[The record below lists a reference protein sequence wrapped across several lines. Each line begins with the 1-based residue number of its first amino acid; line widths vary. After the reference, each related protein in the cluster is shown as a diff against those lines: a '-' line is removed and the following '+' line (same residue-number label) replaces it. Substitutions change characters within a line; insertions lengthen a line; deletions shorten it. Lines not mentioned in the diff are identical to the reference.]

1 MTIYEQDGA
10 PRTELG
16 AGSPSEARGVP
27 AERAGSARV
36 QSAPALVDRLTAGES
51 YAVAFGGQG
60 SAWLETLEELV
71 SSAGVESELATLVGE
86 VDVLLEPVAEELVVV
101 RPIGFHPLRWVRALA
116 AEDPV
121 PSAKQL
127 TSAAV
132 SVPGVLLTQIAAVR
146 ALTRQGLDL
155 AGTPPVAVVGHSQG
169 MLGVESVKAGGA
181 RDIELLALAQ
191 LIGAA
196 GTLVAR
202 RRGISILGDRP
213 PMVSVTNADPEQIYR
228 LLEDFSQ
235 DVRTVLPPVLS
246 IRNGRRAVVIT
257 GTPEQLSRFELYC
270 KQISEKQEADRKN
283 KVRGGAVFAPVF
295 EPVQVEVGFHSP
307 RLADGID
314 IVAGWAEKTG
324 LDVDLARELT
334 EAILV
339 RQVDWVDEIIGVHE
353 AGARWILDLGPGD
366 ILTRLTAPVIRGLG
380 VGIVP
385 AATRGGQRNLFT
397 VGAVPEVSRAWSTYA
412 PSVVQLP
419 DGRVKLSTKF
429 TRLTGR
435 SPILLAGMTPTTV
448 DAKIVAAAA
457 NAGHWAELAGGGQV
471 TEEIFEARID
481 ELTGLLEPGRGIQF
495 NALFLDPYL
504 WKLQVGG
511 KRLVQKAR
519 QSGAPIDG
527 LVISAGIPE
536 LEDAVELI
544 GELNDIGIS
553 HVVFKPGTV
562 EQIRSVI
569 RIATEVPTRPVIV
582 HIEGGRAGGH
592 HSWEDLDDLLLATYS
607 ELRSRANITVCVGG
621 GIGTPKRAVDY
632 LSGRWSE
639 TYGFPSMPVDGIL
652 VGTAA
657 MATLEATTSPSV
669 KQMLVDTQGTDQWIS
684 AGKAQGGMA
693 SSRSQ
698 LGADIHEIDNAASRC
713 GRLLDEVAGDAEAV
727 AKRRDELIA
736 AMARTAKPYF
746 GDVSEMTY
754 LQWLDR
760 YVALAIGDG
769 DSTADTAGPGS
780 PWLADTWRDRFARM
794 LQRAEARLH
803 PQDRGPIET
812 LFADTDE
819 HGARLLEKP
828 QEAIAVLVE
837 RYPDAATVALH
848 PADVSFFNQL
858 CKLVGKPV
866 NFVPVIDKDVRRW
879 WRSDSL
885 WQAHDARYDADQVCI
900 IPGTAA
906 VAGITRIDEPVGEL
920 LNRFEQAAVEDT
932 LRGGAQPEAVTSRRR
947 GRGDLT
953 GPLATVLD
961 APDVVWAGRMA
972 TNPVHR
978 IAGPREWQVHGDISG
993 PEMPRATHSSTGAR
1007 LQVSAD
1013 DQVVL
1018 SVPISGTWIEIRF
1031 TLPANTVDGGAP
1043 VVRTKDATAAMRAVL
1058 AIAAGVD
1065 GPDALPRVHAGTATV
1080 TAKWNPERVADHT
1093 GVTATFGESLA
1104 PGLTTV
1110 PDALVGRC
1118 WPAVFAAIGSAV
1130 THTGVPVIEGLLS
1143 LVHLDHA
1150 AHLVAP
1156 LPSVPAELTVTATAS
1171 MAFDTEIGRVVPIS
1185 VTVALKDGQ
1194 VLARLAERFAIRGRT
1209 GALELADPVRAGG
1222 AVSDNATDT
1231 PRRRR
1236 RDVSVVAPVDMRPFA
1251 VVSGDHNPIHT
1262 DRSAALLA
1270 GLESPI
1276 VHGMWLSAA
1285 AQHAVTATDGQARP
1299 PARLIGW
1306 TARFLGMVRPGD
1318 DVDFR
1323 VDRVGID
1330 QGAEV
1335 VEVSARVRRG
1345 RSEATQG
1352 AGSASD
1358 LVMSATA
1365 RLAAPKTVY
1374 AFPGQGIQYKG
1385 MGMEVRARSKAA
1397 RKVWDTADKFTRD
1410 TLGFSVLSVVRDN
1423 PTSIIA
1429 SGVHYH
1435 HPDGVLYLTQF
1446 TQVAMAT
1453 VAAAQVA
1460 EMREQ
1465 GAFVEDAI
1473 ACGHSVGEYTALAC
1487 VTGVY
1492 ELEALLEM
1500 VFQRGSKMHDI
1511 VPRDELGRS
1520 NYRLAAIRPSQI
1532 DLPDAD
1538 VPAFVADIAERTG
1551 EFLEI
1556 VNFNLRGAQYAI
1568 AGTVR
1573 GLEALEAEVERRRE
1587 LAGGRRSF
1595 ILVPG
1600 IDVPFHSK
1608 VLRVGVA
1615 EFRRSLDRVLPH
1627 DADPDLIVGRYIPN
1641 LVPRP
1646 FSLDRDFIQQIRDLV
1661 PAEPLDEILADY
1673 DTWRREQPREM
1684 TRTVFI
1690 ELLAWQFASP
1700 VRWIETQ
1707 DLLFT
1712 EPAAGGL
1719 GVERFVEIGVKSSPT
1734 VAGLAANTL
1743 KLPEYAHST
1752 IEVLNAERDAAVLF
1766 ATDTDPEPDLDGSDD
1781 SDAPASDGA
1790 LKPDVAPAVAPT
1802 GAGAPSGALK
1812 SDVAPAVAPTGAG
1825 APSGAL
1831 RPDDIAF
1838 DAADATLALI
1848 ALSAKMRV
1856 DQIEEL
1862 DSIESITDGASSRRN
1877 QLLVDLGSELNLGAI
1892 DGAAEADLAG
1902 LRAQV
1907 TKLARTYKPYGPVLS
1922 DAINDHLRSA
1932 LGPSGKRP
1940 GAIAERVKKF
1950 WELGDGWAKHVTI
1963 EVALGTR
1970 EGSSV
1975 RGGPLGGLHDG
1986 ALTDGAAVEK
1996 VIDAAVA
2003 AVAARRGTAM
2013 ALPSSGAGGATVDAA
2028 ALSEFTEQITGRDGV
2043 LASAARLVL
2052 NQLGLDDPVSAP
2064 AGSIAATEADLVDL
2078 VSAEL
2083 GSDWP
2088 RLVAPV
2094 FDGKKAVVFDDR
2106 WASAREELVKLW
2118 LLDDGEIDADWAR
2131 LSERFEGAGHV
2142 VAMQATWWQGKSL
2155 AAGRQI
2161 HASLYGRIA
2170 GGAENPDKGPHSDEV
2185 AVVTGAS
2192 KGSIA
2197 TSVVGRLLA
2206 GGATVVATTSRL
2218 DDERLAF
2225 YRNLYRDHARYGAA
2239 LWVVAANMA
2248 SYTDIDALVEWI
2260 GHEQTESLGPQSI
2273 HIKDALTPTLL
2284 FPFAAPRVTGD
2295 LSEAGSRAEME
2306 MKVLLWAVQRLIGG
2320 LSRIGAERDIA
2331 SRLHVVL
2338 PGSPNRG
2345 MFGGDGAYGEAKS
2358 ALDAVVTRW
2367 NAESS
2372 WAQRVSL
2379 AHALIGWT
2387 RGTGLMGRNDAIVD
2401 AVEEAG
2407 VTTYSTDEMAAML
2420 LQLCTVEARAAAAHT
2435 PVKADLTGG
2444 LGEAKLDMAALA
2456 AKAREQAASESDTEA
2471 PEVGIGKAISALPS
2485 PPRGYLPAPPPP
2497 WADLDLD
2504 PADLVVIVGGAEL
2517 GPYGSSR
2524 TRFEM
2529 EVDNELSAAG
2539 VLELA
2544 WTTGLIRWEDDP
2556 QPGWYDSE
2564 SGDLVDESE
2573 LVERYHDTV
2582 VRRCGI
2588 REFVDDGAID
2598 PDHASPLLVSVFLD
2612 KDFTFVVSSEADARA
2627 FVQFD
2632 PEHTVVR
2639 PVSESGDWQVT
2650 RKAGTEIRV
2659 PRKTKL
2665 SRTVGAQIPT
2675 GFNPTVYGLSQDMA
2689 NSTDRVALW
2698 NIVATVDA
2706 FLSSGFTPT
2715 ELMRWV
2721 HPGLVASTQGTGMGG
2736 MTSMQTMYHG
2746 NLLGRNKPND
2756 ILQEVLP
2763 NVVAAHVI
2771 QSYVGSYGAMVHPV
2785 GACAT
2790 AAVSVEEGVD
2800 KIRVGK
2806 AELVVAGG
2814 FDDLTLEAVIGF
2826 GDMAATADTA
2836 MMRGRGIH
2844 DSKFSRPNDRRRLG
2858 FLEAQG
2864 GGTILLAR
2872 GDLALKMGLP
2882 VLAVVAYAQSFAD
2895 GVHTSIPA
2903 PGLGALGAGR
2913 GGKDSVLAR
2922 SLAKLGVG
2930 ADDIAVISKH
2940 DTSTLANDPNETELH
2955 ERLADSLG
2963 RSAGAPLLIVS
2974 QKSLT
2979 GHAKGGAAVFQMMG
2993 MCQML
2998 RDGVIPPNRSLD
3010 CVDDELTSSAHFVWV
3025 RDTLRLGGKFPLKA
3039 GLITS
3044 LGFGHVSGLVALV
3057 HPQAFVASLK
3067 PEQRADYQQRAEA
3080 RLVAGQ
3086 RRLMSAIAGGA
3097 PMYERPADRRF
3108 GQEVSEKRQE
3118 AAMLLN
3124 AASRLGDGD
3133 VFAIG

>member
-1 MTIYEQDGA
+1 MTIHEHD
-10 PRTELG
+10 RV
-16 AGSPSEARGVP
+16 S
-27 AERAGSARV
+27 AERDGQGPQGGKHQADTH
-36 QSAPALVDRLTAGES
+36 ALVDRLTAGEP

-71 SSAGVESELATLVGE
+71 SSAGIESDLSALVGE
-86 VDVLLEPVAEELVVV
+86 VELLLEPVAKELVVV
-101 RPIGFHPLRWVRALA
+101 RPIGFEPLTWVRALA
-116 AEDPV
+116 AEDPI
-121 PSAKQL
+121 PSNKHL

-132 SVPGVLLTQIAAVR
+132 SIPGVLLTQIAAVR
-146 ALTRQGLDL
+146 ALARQGMDL
-155 AGTPPVAVVGHSQG
+155 SATPPVAVAGHSQG
-169 MLGVESVKAGGA
+169 VLAVEALKGGSA
-181 RDIELLALAQ
+181 RDVELLALAQ

-202 RRGISILGDRP
+202 RRGISVLGDRP
-213 PMVSVTNADPEQIYR
+213 PMVSVTNADPERISQ
-228 LLEDFSQ
+228 LLDEFAQ

-246 IRNGRRAVVIT
+246 IRNGRRSVVIT

-270 KQISEKQEADRKN
+270 QQISEKEEADRKN
-283 KVRGGAVFAPVF
+283 KLRGGDVFSPVF
-295 EPVQVEVGFHSP
+295 DPVQVEVGFHTP

-314 IVAGWAEKTG
+314 IVGNWAEKVG
-324 LDVDLARELT
+324 LDVALARELT
-334 EAILV
+334 ESILV
-339 RQVDWVDEIIGVHE
+339 RPVDWVQEITRVND

-397 VGAVPEVSRAWSTYA
+397 VGAVPEVARAWSSYA
-412 PSVVQLP
+412 PTLVRLP

-471 TEEIFEARID
+471 TEEIFADRIE
-481 ELTGLLEPGRGIQF
+481 ELSGLLEDGRTYQF

-519 QSGAPIDG
+519 QSGAAIDG

-536 LEDAVELI
+536 LEEAVELI
-544 GELNDIGIS
+544 EELGDVGIS

-569 RIATEVPTRPVIV
+569 RIATEVSTKPVIA

-607 ELRSRANITVCVGG
+607 ELRSRSNITVCVGG
-621 GIGTPKRAVDY
+621 GIGTPERAVDY
-632 LSGRWSE
+632 LSGRWAQA
-639 TYGFPSMPVDGIL
+639 YGFPLMPIDGIL

-657 MATLEATTSPSV
+657 MAAKEATTSPSV
-669 KQMLVDTQGTDQWIS
+669 KRMLVETQGTDQWIG
-684 AGKAQGGMA
+684 AGKASGGMA

-698 LGADIHEIDNAASRC
+698 LGADIHEIDNSASRC
-713 GRLLDEVAGDAEAV
+713 GRLLDEVAGDADAV
-727 AKRRDELIA
+727 AERRDEIIA
-736 AMARTAKPYF
+736 AMATTAKPYF
-746 GDVSEMTY
+746 GDASEMTY
-754 LQWLDR
+754 LQWLRR
-760 YVALAIGDG
+760 YVELAIGDG
-769 DSTADTAGPGS
+769 NSTADTAAPGS
-780 PWLADTWRDRFARM
+780 PWLADTWRDRFQQM

-803 PQDRGPIET
+803 PQDFGPIET
-812 LFADTDE
+812 LYNDQ
-819 HGARLLEKP
+819 GLLENP
-828 QEAIAVLVE
+828 EAAIDLLLD
-837 RYPDAATVALH
+837 RYPDAETVQLH
-848 PADVSFFNQL
+848 PADVPFFVTL
-858 CKLVGKPV
+858 CKMVGKPV

-906 VAGITRIDEPVGEL
+906 VAGITRMDEPVGEL
-920 LNRFEQAAVEDT
+920 LDRFEQAAVDEALAAGIEPT
-932 LRGGAQPEAVTSRRR
+932 AVTSRRT
-947 GRGDLT
+947 GRADVS
-953 GPLATVLD
+953 GPLAVVLD
-961 APDVVWAGRMA
+961 APDVQWAGRTA
-972 TNPVHR
+972 INPVHR
-978 IAGPREWQVHGDISG
+978 IADPSEWLVHGDSDG
-993 PEMPRATHSSTGAR
+993 PESRRATHSSTGAR
-1007 LQVSAD
+1007 LQVED
-1013 DQVVL
+1013 DRVVL
-1018 SVPISGTWIEIRF
+1018 SVPVSGVWVEIPF
-1031 TLPANTVDGGAP
+1031 TLPPNTVDGATP
-1043 VVRTKDATAAMRAVL
+1043 VVSTDDAATAMRAVL

-1065 GPDALPRVHAGTATV
+1065 GPEFMPPVTDGTATV
-1080 TAKWNPERVADHT
+1080 TVDWDPERVADHT
-1093 GVTATFGESLA
+1093 GVTATFGEPLA
-1104 PGLTTV
+1104 PSLTTV
-1110 PDALVGRC
+1110 PDALVGPC
-1118 WPAVFAAIGSAV
+1118 WPAVFSAIGSAV
-1130 THTGVPVIEGLLS
+1130 TDAGVPVVEGLLS

-1150 AHLVAP
+1150 AHMVGA
-1156 LPSVPAELTVTATAS
+1156 LPKDPAQLTITATAL
-1171 MAFDTEIGRVVPIS
+1171 AADDTDMGRVVP
-1185 VTVALKDGQ
+1185 VTVTIAGADGEAIAT
-1194 VLARLAERFAIRGRT
+1194 LDERFAILGRT
-1209 GALELADPVRAGG
+1209 GAAELTDPVRAGG
-1222 AVSDNATDT
+1222 AVSENATDT

-1236 RDVSVVAPVDMRPFA
+1236 RDVTITAPVDMRPFA

-1262 DRSAALLA
+1262 DRAAALLA

-1318 DVDFR
+1318 EVSFR

-1335 VEVSARVRRG
+1335 LEVAARIG
-1345 RSEATQG
+1345 
-1352 AGSASD
+1352 SD

-1365 RLAAPKTVY
+1365 RLASPHTVY
-1374 AFPGQGIQYKG
+1374 AFPGQGIQHKG
-1385 MGMEVRARSKAA
+1385 MGMDVRARSKAA
-1397 RKVWDTADKFTRD
+1397 RKVWDKADKFTRD
-1410 TLGFSVLSVVRDN
+1410 TLGFSVLHVVRDN

-1429 SGVHYH
+1429 SGVPYN
-1435 HPDGVLYLTQF
+1435 HPEGVLYLTQF

-1487 VTGVY
+1487 VTGIY
-1492 ELEALLEM
+1492 ELEALLET
-1500 VFQRGSKMHDI
+1500 VFHRGSKMHDI

-1532 DLPDAD
+1532 DLPDD
-1538 VPAFVADIAERTG
+1538 EVPGFVADIAANTG

-1556 VNFNLRGAQYAI
+1556 VNFNLRGSQYAI

-1587 LAGGRRSF
+1587 ITGGKRSF

-1600 IDVPFHSK
+1600 IDVPFHSR

-1615 EFRRSLDRVLPH
+1615 EFRRSLDRVMPR
-1627 DADPDLIVGRYIPN
+1627 DKDPDVIIGRYIPN

-1646 FSLDRDFIQQIRDLV
+1646 FTLDRDFIQEIRDLV
-1661 PAEPLDEILADY
+1661 PAEPLDPILADY
-1673 DTWRREQPREM
+1673 DTWLAERRIEM
-1684 TRTVFI
+1684 ARTVLI

-1712 EPAAGGL
+1712 EEAAGGL
-1719 GVERFVEIGVKSSPT
+1719 GVERFVEIGVKSAPT
-1734 VAGLAANTL
+1734 VAGLATNTL

-1752 IEVLNAERDAAVLF
+1752 VEVLNAERDAAVLF
-1766 ATDTDPEPDLDGSDD
+1766 ATDTDPEPEPEVEEPVEAPEASGAPVEA
-1781 SDAPASDGA
+1781 APA
-1790 LKPDVAPAVAPT
+1790 APAPA
-1802 GAGAPSGALK
+1802 AAPSG
-1812 SDVAPAVAPTGAG
+1812 P
-1825 APSGAL
+1825 
-1831 RPDDIAF
+1831 RPDDIGF

-1848 ALSAKMRV
+1848 ALSAKMRI

-1922 DAINDHLRSA
+1922 DAINDQLRTV

-1940 GAIAERVKKF
+1940 AAIADRVKKT
-1950 WELGDGWAKHVTI
+1950 WELGEGWAKHVTV

-1970 EGSSV
+1970 EGTSV
-1975 RGGPLGGLHDG
+1975 RGGAMGHLHEG
-1986 ALTDGAAVEK
+1986 ALADAAAVDK
-1996 VIDAAVA
+1996 AIDAAVA
-2003 AVAARRGTAM
+2003 SVAARRGIAV
-2013 ALPSSGAGGATVDAA
+2013 ALPSSGGGGGGATIDAA
-2028 ALSEFTEQITGRDGV
+2028 ALGEFTAQITGRDGV

-2052 NQLGLDDPVSAP
+2052 NQLGLDDPVSASP
-2064 AGSIAATEADLVDL
+2064 AATDAELIDLVTT
-2078 VSAEL
+2078 EL
-2083 GSDWP
+2083 GADWP

-2094 FDGKKAVVFDDR
+2094 FEPKKAVLFDDR
-2106 WASAREELVKLW
+2106 WASAREDLVKLW
-2118 LLDDGEIDADWAR
+2118 LTDEGDIDARWVS

-2142 VAMQATWWQGKSL
+2142 VATQATWWQGKSL
-2155 AAGRQI
+2155 SAGRQI
-2161 HASLYGRIA
+2161 HASLFGRIA
-2170 GGAENPDKGPHSDEV
+2170 AGAENPDPGPYANEV

-2197 TSVVGRLLA
+2197 ASVVARLLD
-2206 GGATVVATTSRL
+2206 GGATVIATTSKL

-2225 YRNLYRDHARYGAA
+2225 YRGLYRDHARYGAA

-2248 SYTDIDALVEWI
+2248 SYSDIDALVEWV
-2260 GHEQTESLGPQSI
+2260 GTEQTESLGPQSI
-2273 HIKDALTPTLL
+2273 HIKDAQTPTLL
-2284 FPFAAPRVTGD
+2284 FPFAAPRVVGD
-2295 LSEAGSRAEME
+2295 LSEAGSRSEME

-2320 LSRIGAERDIA
+2320 LSKIGAERDIA

-2358 ALDAVVTRW
+2358 ALDALVSRW
-2367 NAESS
+2367 HAESS
-2372 WAQRVSL
+2372 WATRVSL

-2387 RGTGLMGRNDAIVD
+2387 RGTGLMGHNDAIVD

-2420 LQLCTVEARAAAAHT
+2420 LALCDIESKVAAAGA
-2435 PVKADLTGG
+2435 PIKADLTGG
-2444 LGEAKLDMAALA
+2444 LGEANLDMAELA
-2456 AKAREQAASESDTEA
+2456 AKAREQSASAEDDDPDALEA
-2471 PEVGIGKAISALPS
+2471 EGSIAALPS
-2485 PPRGYLPAPPPP
+2485 PPRGFSPAPAPD
-2497 WADLDLD
+2497 WADLDVDLN
-2504 PADLVVIVGGAEL
+2504 DLVVIVGGAEL

-2529 EVDNELSAAG
+2529 EVAGELSAAG

-2544 WTTGLIRWEDDP
+2544 WTTGLVKWEDDP
-2556 QPGWYDSE
+2556 QPGWYDTE
-2564 SGDLVDESE
+2564 SGDLVEESE
-2573 LVERYHDTV
+2573 LVDRYHDAV
-2582 VRRCGI
+2582 VERCGI

-2612 KDFTFVVSSEADARA
+2612 KDFSFVVSSEADARA
-2627 FVQFD
+2627 FVEFD
-2632 PEHTVVR
+2632 PEHTVAR
-2639 PVSESGDWQVT
+2639 PVPDSSDWEVI

-2675 GFNPTVYGLSQDMA
+2675 GFDPTVWGITPDMA
-2689 NSTDRVALW
+2689 NSIDRVALW

-2715 ELMRWV
+2715 ELLRWV
-2721 HPGLVASTQGTGMGG
+2721 HPSLVASTQGTGMGG

-2746 NLLGRNKPND
+2746 NLLGRAKPND

-2763 NVVAAHVI
+2763 NVVAAHVM
-2771 QSYVGSYGAMVHPV
+2771 QSYVGGYGAMVHPV
-2785 GACAT
+2785 AACAT
-2790 AAVSVEEGVD
+2790 VAVSVEEGVD
-2800 KIRVGK
+2800 KIRLGK
-2806 AELVVAGG
+2806 AEFVVAGG
-2814 FDDLTLEAVIGF
+2814 FDDLTLEAIIGF
-2826 GDMAATADTA
+2826 GDMAATADTE
-2836 MMRGRGIH
+2836 MMRAKGIS
-2844 DSKFSRPNDRRRLG
+2844 DAKFSRANDRRRLG

-2864 GGTILLAR
+2864 GGTILLAN
-2872 GDLALKMGLP
+2872 GALAAKMGLP
-2882 VLAVVAYAQSFAD
+2882 VLAVVGYAQSFAD
-2895 GVHTSIPA
+2895 GMHTSIPA
-2903 PGLGALGAGR
+2903 PGLGGLGAGR
-2913 GGKDSVLAR
+2913 GGRESQLAR

-2930 ADDIAVISKH
+2930 ADDIAVVSKH

-2955 ERLADSLG
+2955 ERLADSMG
-2963 RSAGAPLLIVS
+2963 RSPGNPLFVVS
-2974 QKSLT
+2974 QKTLT
-2979 GHAKGGAAVFQMMG
+2979 GHSKGGAAAFQLMG
-2993 MCQML
+2993 LCQML

-3010 CVDDELTSSAHFVWV
+3010 CVDDELATAGHFVWV
-3025 RDTLRLGGKFPLKA
+3025 REPLDLRGKFPLKA
-3039 GLITS
+3039 GLVTS
-3044 LGFGHVSGLVALV
+3044 LGFGHVSGLIALV
-3057 HPQAFVASLK
+3057 HPEAFIAALD
-3067 PEQRADYQQRAEA
+3067 PADRDGYRQRAEQ
-3080 RLVAGQ
+3080 RMLAGQ
-3086 RRLMSAIAGGA
+3086 RRLASAIAGGR
-3097 PMYERPADRRF
+3097 PMYEKPADRRF
-3108 GQEVSEKRQE
+3108 NHDEPEKRQE

-3124 AASRLGDGD
+3124 ADARLGEDDLYVG
-3133 VFAIG
+3133 

>member
-1 MTIYEQDGA
+1 MTIHEHD
-10 PRTELG
+10 R
-16 AGSPSEARGVP
+16 V
-27 AERAGSARV
+27 SANREGTGPH
-36 QSAPALVDRLTAGES
+36 SAHALVDRLAAGEP

-71 SSAGVESELATLVGE
+71 SSAGIESDLATLVGE
-86 VDVLLEPVAEELVVV
+86 VELLLEPVARELVVV
-101 RPIGFHPLRWVRALA
+101 RPVGFEPLRWVRALA
-116 AEDPV
+116 AEDQV
-121 PSAKQL
+121 PLDKHL

-132 SVPGVLLTQIAAVR
+132 SVPGVLLTQIAAMR
-146 ALTRQGLDL
+146 ALARQGMDL
-155 AGTPPVAVVGHSQG
+155 IATPPVALAGHSQG
-169 MLGVESVKAGGA
+169 VLAVEALKAAGA
-181 RDIELLALAQ
+181 RDVELLAMAQ

-213 PMVSVTNADPEQIYR
+213 PMVSVTNADPERIGR
-228 LLEDFSQ
+228 LLDEFAQ

-246 IRNGRRAVVIT
+246 IRNGRRSVVIT

-270 KQISEKQEADRKN
+270 RQISEKEEADRKN
-283 KVRGGAVFAPVF
+283 KIRGGDVFAPMF
-295 EPVQVEVGFHSP
+295 DPVRVEVGFHTP

-314 IVAGWAEKTG
+314 IVGGWAEKVG
-324 LDVDLARELT
+324 LDVTLARELA
-334 EAILV
+334 ESILV
-339 RQVDWVDEIIGVHE
+339 RKVDWVDEITRVHD

-380 VGIVP
+380 IGIVP

-397 VGAVPEVSRAWSTYA
+397 VGATPEVARPWSSYA
-412 PSVVQLP
+412 PTAVRLP

-471 TEEIFEARID
+471 TEEIFANRIE
-481 ELTGLLEPGRGIQF
+481 ELSGLLEPGRTYEF

-519 QSGAPIDG
+519 QSGAAIDG
-527 LVISAGIPE
+527 VVISAGIPE

-544 GELNDIGIS
+544 HELNEIGIS
-553 HVVFKPGTV
+553 HVVFKPGTI

-569 RIATEVPTRPVIV
+569 RIATEVPTKPVIMHV
-582 HIEGGRAGGH
+582 EGGRAGGH
-592 HSWEDLDDLLLATYS
+592 HSWEDLDDLLVATYS
-607 ELRSRANITVCVGG
+607 ELRSRSNITVCVGG
-621 GIGTPKRAVDY
+621 GIGTPERAAEY
-632 LSGRWSE
+632 LSGRWAKP
-639 TYGFPSMPVDGIL
+639 YGFPLMPIDGIL

-657 MATLEATTSPSV
+657 MATLESTTSPSV
-669 KQMLVDTQGTDQWIS
+669 KRMLVETQGTDHWIS

-698 LGADIHEIDNAASRC
+698 LGADIHEIDNTASRC
-713 GRLLDEVAGDAEAV
+713 GRLLDEVAGDADAV
-727 AKRRDELIA
+727 AERRDEIIA
-736 AMARTAKPYF
+736 AMANTAKPYF
-746 GDVSEMTY
+746 GDVGEMTY
-754 LQWLDR
+754 QQWLQR
-760 YVALAIGDG
+760 YVELTIGEG
-769 DSTADTAGPGS
+769 DSTADTAAPGS
-780 PWLADTWRDRFARM
+780 PWLADTWRDRFEQM

-803 PQDRGPIET
+803 PQDFGPIET
-812 LFADTDE
+812 VFTDP
-819 HGARLLEKP
+819 AVLENP
-828 QEAIAVLVE
+828 DQAIAALVA
-837 RYPDAATVALH
+837 RYPDAATVQLH
-848 PADVSFFNQL
+848 PADVPFFVTL
-858 CKLVGKPV
+858 CKTLGKPV

-906 VAGITRIDEPVGEL
+906 VAGITRMDEPVGEL
-920 LNRFEQAAVEDT
+920 LDRFEQAAIDEVLAAGFEPQD
-932 LRGGAQPEAVTSRRR
+932 VTSRRR
-947 GRGDLT
+947 GRPDVT
-953 GPLATVLD
+953 GPLAVVLD
-961 APDVVWAGRMA
+961 APDVLWAGRTA

-978 IAGPREWQVHGDISG
+978 IADPGDWLVHDG
-993 PEMPRATHSSTGAR
+993 PESRRATHSSTGAR
-1007 LQVSAD
+1007 LKVQRD

-1018 SVPISGTWIEIRF
+1018 SVPVSGTWVDIPF
-1031 TLPANTVDGGAP
+1031 TLPANTIEGGTP
-1043 VVRTKDATAAMRAVL
+1043 VIGTEDAATAMRAVL

-1065 GPDALPRVHAGTATV
+1065 GPEFLPEVTDGTATV
-1080 TAKWNPERVADHT
+1080 TVDWDPERVADHT
-1093 GVTATFGESLA
+1093 GVTATFGEPLA
-1104 PGLTTV
+1104 PSLTTV
-1110 PDALVGRC
+1110 PDALVGLC

-1130 THTGVPVIEGLLS
+1130 TDAGVPVVEGLLS

-1150 AHLVAP
+1150 VRVVGK
-1156 LPSVPAELTVTATAS
+1156 LPEDQAQLTVTATALR
-1171 MAFDTEIGRVVPIS
+1171 AVDTDMGRVVPVS
-1185 VTVALKDGQ
+1185 VTLSSAAGAVIATLE
-1194 VLARLAERFAIRGRT
+1194 ERFAILGRT
-1209 GALELADPVRAGG
+1209 GTAELTDPARAGG
-1222 AVSDNATDT
+1222 AVSENATDT

-1236 RDVSVVAPVDMRPFA
+1236 RDVTITAPVDMRPFA

-1262 DRSAALLA
+1262 DKAAALLA

-1285 AQHAVTATDGQARP
+1285 AQHAATATDGQARP
-1299 PARLIGW
+1299 PARLAGW

-1318 DVDFR
+1318 EVDFR
-1323 VDRVGID
+1323 VERVGID

-1335 VEVSARVRRG
+1335 LEVAARIG
-1345 RSEATQG
+1345 
-1352 AGSASD
+1352 SD

-1374 AFPGQGIQYKG
+1374 AFPGQGIQHKG

-1397 RKVWDTADKFTRD
+1397 RKVWDSADKFTRN
-1410 TLGFSVLSVVRDN
+1410 TLGFSVLHVVRDN
-1423 PTSIIA
+1423 PTSLIA
-1429 SGVHYH
+1429 SAVHYH

-1465 GAFVEDAI
+1465 GAFVEGAI

-1487 VTGVY
+1487 VLDVY
-1492 ELEALLEM
+1492 ELEALLET
-1500 VFQRGSKMHDI
+1500 VFHRGSNMHDI

-1532 DLPDAD
+1532 DLDDAD
-1538 VPAFVADIAERTG
+1538 VTAFVADIAERTG

-1556 VNFNLRGAQYAI
+1556 VNFNLRGSQYAI

-1573 GLEALEAEVERRRE
+1573 GLEALEEEVERRRE
-1587 LAGGRRSF
+1587 LTGGKRSF

-1600 IDVPFHSK
+1600 IDVPFHSR

-1615 EFRRSLDRVLPH
+1615 EFRRSLDRVMPRGKN
-1627 DADPDLIVGRYIPN
+1627 PDLIIGRYIPN

-1646 FSLDRDFIQQIRDLV
+1646 FTLDRDFIQEIRDLV

-1673 DTWRREQPREM
+1673 DTWLRERPFEM
-1684 TRTVFI
+1684 ARTIFI

-1707 DLLFT
+1707 DLLFI
-1712 EPAAGGL
+1712 EEAAGGM
-1719 GVERFVEIGVKSSPT
+1719 GVERLVEIGVKSAPT
-1734 VAGLAANTL
+1734 VAGLATNTL

-1752 IEVLNAERDAAVLF
+1752 VEVLNAERDAAVLF
-1766 ATDTDPEPDLDGSDD
+1766 ATDTDPEPEHIDEAADQEPVAESAGSQA
-1781 SDAPASDGA
+1781 APA
-1790 LKPDVAPAVAPT
+1790 PAPAPA
-1802 GAGAPSGALK
+1802 APSGA
-1812 SDVAPAVAPTGAG
+1812 A
-1825 APSGAL
+1825 
-1831 RPDDIAF
+1831 RPDDISF

-1848 ALSAKMRV
+1848 ALSAKMRI

-1902 LRAQV
+1902 LRSQV

-1922 DAINDHLRSA
+1922 DAINDQLRTV

-1940 GAIAERVKKF
+1940 GAIAERVSKT
-1950 WELGDGWAKHVTI
+1950 WELGNGWAKHVTV
-1963 EVALGTR
+1963 EVVLGTR
-1970 EGSSV
+1970 EGTSV
-1975 RGGPLGGLHDG
+1975 RGGAMGHLHEG
-1986 ALTDGAAVEK
+1986 ALADAGSVDK
-1996 VIDAAVA
+1996 VIDAAVTS
-2003 AVAARRGTAM
+2003 VAARRGIAV
-2013 ALPSSGAGGATVDAA
+2013 ALPSAGGGGGGATIDAA
-2028 ALSEFTEQITGRDGV
+2028 ALSEFTDQITGRDGV

-2052 NQLGLDDPVSAP
+2052 GQLGLDDPVNVSP
-2064 AGSIAATEADLVDL
+2064 AATDAELIDLVT
-2078 VSAEL
+2078 AEL
-2083 GSDWP
+2083 GSEWP

-2106 WASAREELVKLW
+2106 WASAREDLVKLW
-2118 LLDDGEIDADWAR
+2118 LTDEGDIDADWMR

-2142 VAMQATWWQGKSL
+2142 VATQATWWQGKSL
-2155 AAGRQI
+2155 ASGHQI
-2161 HASLYGRIA
+2161 HGSLYGRIA
-2170 GGAENPDKGPHSDEV
+2170 AGAENPHPGPYSKEV

-2197 TSVVGRLLA
+2197 ASVAARLLD
-2206 GGATVVATTSRL
+2206 GGATVVATTSKL

-2225 YRNLYRDHARYGAA
+2225 YRTLYRDHARYGAA

-2248 SYTDIDALVEWI
+2248 SYSDIDALVEWV
-2260 GHEQTESLGPQSI
+2260 GHEQSESLGPQSI
-2273 HIKDALTPTLL
+2273 HIKDAQTPTLL
-2284 FPFAAPRVTGD
+2284 FPFAAPRVVGD
-2295 LSEAGSRAEME
+2295 LSEAGSRSEME

-2320 LSRIGAERDIA
+2320 LSKIGAERDIA

-2358 ALDAVVTRW
+2358 ALDALVSRW
-2367 NAESS
+2367 HAESS
-2372 WAQRVSL
+2372 WAARVSL

-2387 RGTGLMGRNDAIVD
+2387 RGTGLMGHNDAIVS
-2401 AVEEAG
+2401 AVEDAG

-2420 LQLCTVEARAAAAHT
+2420 LGLCDVESKVAAANS
-2435 PVKADLTGG
+2435 PIKADLTGG
-2444 LGEAKLDMAALA
+2444 LGDADIDMAELA
-2456 AKAREQAASESDTEA
+2456 AKAREEHAAEAAENGAETPQAE
-2471 PEVGIGKAISALPS
+2471 GIIAALPS
-2485 PPRGYLPAPPPP
+2485 PPRGFSPAPPPE
-2497 WADLDLD
+2497 WDDLDID
-2504 PADLVVIVGGAEL
+2504 PADLVVIVGGAEI

-2556 QPGWYDSE
+2556 QPGWYDTE

-2582 VRRCGI
+2582 VERAGV
-2588 REFVDDGAID
+2588 REFVDDGAINPND
-2598 PDHASPLLVSVFLD
+2598 GSPLLVSVFLE
-2612 KDFTFVVSSEADARA
+2612 KDFSFVVSSEADARA
-2627 FVQFD
+2627 FADFD
-2632 PEHTVVR
+2632 PEHTVIR
-2639 PVSESGDWQVT
+2639 PVLDSSDWQVI

-2659 PRKTKL
+2659 PRKNKL
-2665 SRTVGAQIPT
+2665 SRLVGGQIPT
-2675 GFNPTVYGLSQDMA
+2675 GFDPTVWGISPDMA
-2689 NSTDRVALW
+2689 TSIDRLAVW

-2706 FLSSGFTPT
+2706 FLTAGFSPA
-2715 ELMRWV
+2715 EVMRYV
-2721 HPGLVASTQGTGMGG
+2721 HPSMVANTMGTGMGG
-2736 MTSMQTMYHG
+2736 GTSMQTMYHG

-2756 ILQEVLP
+2756 IFQEVLP
-2763 NVVAAHVI
+2763 NIVAAHVV
-2771 QSYVGSYGAMVHPV
+2771 QSYIGSYGAMIHPV
-2785 GACAT
+2785 AACAT

-2800 KIRVGK
+2800 KIRLGK
-2806 AELVVAGG
+2806 AEMVVAGG
-2814 FDDLTLEAVIGF
+2814 IDDLTLEGIIGF
-2826 GDMAATADTA
+2826 GDMAATADTG

-2858 FLEAQG
+2858 FVEAQG

-2882 VLAVVAYAQSFAD
+2882 VLAVVAYAQSFGD

-2913 GGKDSVLAR
+2913 GGKDSPLAR
-2922 SLAKLGVG
+2922 ALAKLGVG
-2930 ADDIAVISKH
+2930 ADEVAVISKH

-2955 ERLADSLG
+2955 ERLADSMG
-2963 RSAGAPLLIVS
+2963 RSAGAPLFIVS

-2979 GHAKGGAAVFQMMG
+2979 GHAKGGAAVFQTMG
-2993 MCQML
+2993 LCQML

-3010 CVDDELTSSAHFVWV
+3010 CVDDELAGSAHFVWV

-3039 GLITS
+3039 GMLTS

-3057 HPQAFVASLK
+3057 HPEAFIATLD
-3067 PEQRADYQQRAEA
+3067 PDQRADYRRRADA
-3080 RLVAGQ
+3080 RLLAGQ
-3086 RRLMSAIAGGA
+3086 RRLASAIAGGE
-3097 PMYERPADRRF
+3097 PMYQRPPDRRF
-3108 GQEVSEKRQE
+3108 DHSAPEKRQE
-3118 AAMLLN
+3118 ATMLLN
-3124 AASRLGDGD
+3124 PAARLGDDDIYESHAG
-3133 VFAIG
+3133 

>member
-1 MTIYEQDGA
+1 MTIHEHDRVSA
-10 PRTELG
+10 DHDDS
-16 AGSPSEARGVP
+16 GSSNAR
-27 AERAGSARV
+27 
-36 QSAPALVDRLTAGES
+36 ALVDRLTAGEP

-60 SAWLETLEELV
+60 GAWLETLEELV
-71 SSAGVESELATLVGE
+71 SGAGIESELATLVGE
-86 VDVLLEPVAEELVVV
+86 VELLLEPVANELVVV
-101 RPIGFHPLRWVRALA
+101 RPIGFEPLQWVRALA
-116 AEDPV
+116 AEDTV
-121 PSAKQL
+121 PSDKHL
-127 TSAAV
+127 TSSAV
-132 SVPGVLLTQIAAVR
+132 SIPGVLLTQLAAIR
-146 ALTRQGLDL
+146 ALARQGMDL
-155 AGTPPVAVVGHSQG
+155 IQTPPVALAGHSA
-169 MLGVESVKAGGA
+169 GVLAVEALQASGT
-181 RDIELLALAQ
+181 RDVELLAMAQ

-202 RRGISILGDRP
+202 RRGISVLGDRP
-213 PMVSVTNADPEQIYR
+213 PMVSVTNADPERIGQ
-228 LLEDFSQ
+228 LLDEFAQ

-246 IRNGRRAVVIT
+246 IRNGRRSVVIT

-270 KQISEKQEADRKN
+270 NQISEKEEADRKN
-283 KVRGGAVFAPVF
+283 KVRGGDVFAPLF
-295 EPVQVEVGFHSP
+295 DPVKVEVGFHTP

-314 IVAGWAEKTG
+314 IVGGWAEKVG
-324 LDVDLARELT
+324 LDVALARELAN
-334 EAILV
+334 AILV
-339 RQVDWVDEIIGVHE
+339 DKVDWVNEITRVND

-380 VGIVP
+380 IGIVP

-397 VGAVPEVSRAWSTYA
+397 VGATPEVARAWSSYA
-412 PSVVQLP
+412 PTVVCLP

-471 TEEIFEARID
+471 TEEIFANRIQ
-481 ELTGLLEPGRGIQF
+481 ELSGLLDPGRTYQF

-504 WKLQVGG
+504 WKLQLGG

-519 QSGAPIDG
+519 QSGAAIDG
-527 LVISAGIPE
+527 VVVSAGIPD
-536 LEDAVELI
+536 LEEAVELI
-544 GELNDIGIS
+544 EELNDIGIS
-553 HVVFKPGTV
+553 HVVFKPGTI

-569 RIATEVPTRPVIV
+569 RIATEVPTKPVIMHV
-582 HIEGGRAGGH
+582 EGGRAGGH

-607 ELRSRANITVCVGG
+607 ELRSRSNITVCVGG
-621 GIGTPKRAVDY
+621 GIGTPERAAEY
-632 LSGRWSE
+632 LSGRWAQE
-639 TYGFPSMPVDGIL
+639 YGFPLMPVDGIL

-669 KQMLVDTQGTDQWIS
+669 KRMLVETQGTDQWIS
-684 AGKAQGGMA
+684 AGKALGGMA

-698 LGADIHEIDNAASRC
+698 LGADIHEIDNSASRC
-713 GRLLDEVAGDAEAV
+713 GQLLDEVAGDADAV
-727 AKRRDELIA
+727 AARRDEIIA
-736 AMARTAKPYF
+736 AMAKTAKPYF
-746 GDVSEMTY
+746 GDVAEMTY
-754 LQWLDR
+754 LQWLRR
-760 YVALAIGDG
+760 YVELAIGDG
-769 DSTADTAGPGS
+769 DSTADTAAPGS
-780 PWLADTWRDRFARM
+780 PWLADTWRDRFEEM
-794 LQRAEARLH
+794 LKRTEARLH
-803 PQDRGPIET
+803 PKDSGPIET
-812 LFADTDE
+812 LFAD
-819 HGARLLEKP
+819 AAQLENP
-828 QEAIAVLVE
+828 EQAIAALLQ
-837 RYPDAATVALH
+837 RYPDAETVQLH
-848 PADVSFFNQL
+848 PADVPFFVTL
-858 CKLVGKPV
+858 CKTLGKPV

-900 IPGTAA
+900 IPGPAA
-906 VAGITRIDEPVGEL
+906 VAGITRLDEPVGEL
-920 LNRFEQAAVEDT
+920 LDRFEQAAIDEVLATGVKPED
-932 LRGGAQPEAVTSRRR
+932 VTSRRL
-947 GRGDLT
+947 GRPDVR
-953 GPLATVLD
+953 GPLAVVLD
-961 APDVVWAGRMA
+961 APDVLWAGRTT

-978 IAGPREWQVHGDISG
+978 IAEPGDWQVH
-993 PEMPRATHSSTGAR
+993 ENRTATHTSTGSR
-1007 LQVSAD
+1007 LQVNPDGTS
-1013 DQVVL
+1013 VVL
-1018 SVPISGTWIEIRF
+1018 SVPISGTWIDIVLR
-1031 TLPANTVDGGAP
+1031 LPANTVDGGIP
-1043 VVRTKDATAAMRAVL
+1043 VVSTDDATAAMRSVL
-1058 AIAAGVD
+1058 AIAAGAD
-1065 GPDALPRVHAGTATV
+1065 GPESLPEVHDGAATLTV
-1080 TAKWNPERVADHT
+1080 DWDPERVADHT
-1093 GVTATFGESLA
+1093 GVTATFGEPLA
-1104 PGLTTV
+1104 PSLTTV
-1110 PDALVGRC
+1110 PDALVGLC
-1118 WPAVFAAIGSAV
+1118 WPAVFAAIGAA
-1130 THTGVPVIEGLLS
+1130 TTDTGVPVVEGLLS

-1150 AHLVAP
+1150 VRLAGR
-1156 LPSVPAELTVTATAS
+1156 LPAVSAQLTITATAS
-1171 MAFDTEIGRVVPIS
+1171 AATDTDMGRVVPVL
-1185 VTVALKDGQ
+1185 VTVTGSDG
-1194 VLARLAERFAIRGRT
+1194 ATIATMEERFAILGRT
-1209 GALELADPVRAGG
+1209 GPAELSDPARAGG
-1222 AVSDNATDT
+1222 AVSENATDT

-1236 RDVSVVAPVDMRPFA
+1236 RDVTVGAPVDMRPFA

-1262 DRSAALLA
+1262 DKAAALLA

-1299 PARLIGW
+1299 PARLVGW

-1318 DVDFR
+1318 EVDFR
-1323 VDRVGID
+1323 VERVGID

-1335 VEVSARVRRG
+1335 LEVSARIG
-1345 RSEATQG
+1345 
-1352 AGSASD
+1352 SD
-1358 LVMSATA
+1358 LVMSASA

-1374 AFPGQGIQYKG
+1374 AFPGQGIQHKG
-1385 MGMEVRARSKAA
+1385 MGMDVRARSKAA
-1397 RKVWDTADKFTRD
+1397 RKVWDEADKFTRD
-1410 TLGFSVLSVVRDN
+1410 TLGFSVLHVVRDN

-1435 HPDGVLYLTQF
+1435 HPDGVLFLTQF

-1465 GAFVEDAI
+1465 GAFVEGAI
-1473 ACGHSVGEYTALAC
+1473 TCGHSVGEYTALAC
-1487 VTGVY
+1487 VSGVF
-1492 ELEALLEM
+1492 ELDALLEA
-1500 VFQRGSKMHDI
+1500 VFHRGSKMHDI

-1532 DLPDAD
+1532 DLPDD
-1538 VPAFVADIAERTG
+1538 EVTEFVARIAANTG

-1556 VNFNLRGAQYAI
+1556 VNFNLRGSQYAI

-1587 LAGGRRSF
+1587 ITGGKRSF

-1600 IDVPFHSK
+1600 IDVPFHSR
-1608 VLRVGVA
+1608 VLRVGVN
-1615 EFRRSLDRVLPH
+1615 EFRRSLERLMPRDK
-1627 DADPDLIVGRYIPN
+1627 DPEVILGRYIPN

-1646 FSLDRDFIQQIRDLV
+1646 FTLDRDFIQEIRDLV

-1673 DTWRREQPREM
+1673 DTWRNERPRDLA
-1684 TRTVFI
+1684 RKVLI

-1712 EPAAGGL
+1712 EEAAGGL
-1719 GVERFVEIGVKSSPT
+1719 GVERFVEIGVKTSPT
-1734 VAGLAANTL
+1734 VAGLATNTL

-1766 ATDTDPEPDLDGSDD
+1766 ATDTDPEPEDEPAEVAGD
-1781 SDAPASDGA
+1781 SDAAPEVAA
-1790 LKPDVAPAVAPT
+1790 TVEAAPAPAPT
-1802 GAGAPSGALK
+1802 APSGG
-1812 SDVAPAVAPTGAG
+1812 P
-1825 APSGAL
+1825 
-1831 RPDDIAF
+1831 RPDDIGF

-1848 ALSAKMRV
+1848 AISAKMRI

-1907 TKLARTYKPYGPVLS
+1907 TKLARTYKPFGPVLS
-1922 DAINDHLRSA
+1922 DAINDQLRTV

-1940 GAIAERVKKF
+1940 GAIAERVTKT
-1950 WELGDGWAKHVTI
+1950 WELGEGWAKHVTV

-1970 EGSSV
+1970 EGTSV
-1975 RGGPLGGLHDG
+1975 RGGAMGHLHEG
-1986 ALTDGAAVEK
+1986 ALADAASVDK

-2003 AVAARRGTAM
+2003 AVAARRGIAVS
-2013 ALPSSGAGGATVDAA
+2013 LPSAGGGGGATVDAA
-2028 ALSEFTEQITGRDGV
+2028 ALSEFTDQITGRDGV

-2052 NQLGLDDPVSAP
+2052 GQLGLDEPASAVSS
-2064 AGSIAATEADLVDL
+2064 GATDAELIDLVT
-2078 VSAEL
+2078 AEL
-2083 GSDWP
+2083 GADWP
-2088 RLVAPV
+2088 RLVAPT
-2094 FDGKKAVVFDDR
+2094 FDAKKAVVFDDR
-2106 WASAREELVKLW
+2106 WASAREDLVKLW
-2118 LLDDGEIDADWAR
+2118 LTDEGDIDADWVR

-2142 VAMQATWWQGKSL
+2142 VANQATWWQGRSL

-2170 GGAENPDKGPHSDEV
+2170 AGAENPNPGPHHNEI

-2197 TSVVGRLLA
+2197 ASVAAKLLD
-2206 GGATVVATTSRL
+2206 GGATVIATTSKL
-2218 DDERLAF
+2218 DEERLAF
-2225 YRNLYRDHARYGAA
+2225 YRNLYRDHARFGAA

-2248 SYTDIDALVEWI
+2248 SYSDIDGLVEWI
-2260 GHEQTESLGPQSI
+2260 GTEQIESLGPQSI
-2273 HIKDALTPTLL
+2273 HIKDAQTPTLL
-2284 FPFAAPRVTGD
+2284 FPFAAPRVVGD
-2295 LSEAGSRAEME
+2295 LSEVGARAEME
-2306 MKVLLWAVQRLIGG
+2306 MKVLLWAVQRLISG
-2320 LSRIGAERDIA
+2320 LSKIGAERDIA

-2345 MFGGDGAYGEAKS
+2345 VFGGDGAYGEAKS
-2358 ALDAVVTRW
+2358 ALDAVVSRW
-2367 NAESS
+2367 HAESS
-2372 WAQRVSL
+2372 WAERVSL

-2387 RGTGLMGRNDAIVD
+2387 RGTGLMGHNDAIVT

-2407 VTTYSTDEMAAML
+2407 VTTYSTDEMASML
-2420 LQLCTVEARAAAAHT
+2420 LDLCDVESKVAAASS
-2435 PVKADLTGG
+2435 PIKADLTGG
-2444 LGEAKLDMAALA
+2444 LGEARLDMAELA
-2456 AKAREQAASESDTEA
+2456 AKAREEMSADAGSGDDEATEGTIA
-2471 PEVGIGKAISALPS
+2471 ALPS
-2485 PPRGYLPAPPPP
+2485 PPRGYTPAPPPE
-2497 WADLDLD
+2497 WDDLDVD
-2504 PADLVVIVGGAEL
+2504 PADLVVIVGGAEI

-2529 EVDNELSAAG
+2529 EVENELSAAG

-2556 QPGWYDSE
+2556 QPGWYDTS
-2564 SGDLVDESE
+2564 SGDLVDEAE
-2573 LVERYHDTV
+2573 LVERYHDAVLERT
-2582 VRRCGI
+2582 GI

-2612 KDFTFVVSSEADARA
+2612 KDFSFVVSSEADARA
-2627 FVQFD
+2627 FVEFD

-2639 PVSESGDWQVT
+2639 PVPDSTDWQVT

-2665 SRTVGAQIPT
+2665 SRVVGAQIPT
-2675 GFNPTVYGLSQDMA
+2675 GFDPTVWGISPDMA
-2689 NSTDRVALW
+2689 TSIDRVALW

-2706 FLSSGFTPT
+2706 FLSAGFSPA
-2715 ELMRWV
+2715 EVMRYV
-2721 HPGLVASTQGTGMGG
+2721 HPSLVASTQGTGMGG

-2771 QSYVGSYGAMVHPV
+2771 QSYVGSYGSMIHPV
-2785 GACAT
+2785 AACAT

-2800 KIRVGK
+2800 KIRLGK

-2814 FDDLTLEAVIGF
+2814 LDDLTLEAIIGF
-2826 GDMAATADTA
+2826 GDMAATADTG

-2858 FLEAQG
+2858 FVEAQG

-2872 GDLALKMGLP
+2872 GDLALRMGLP
-2882 VLAVVAYAQSFAD
+2882 VLAVVAYAQSFGD

-2913 GGKDSVLAR
+2913 GGKDSALAR
-2922 SLAKLGVG
+2922 ALAKLGVS
-2930 ADDIAVISKH
+2930 ADDVAVVSKH

-2955 ERLADSLG
+2955 ERLADSMG
-2963 RSAGAPLLIVS
+2963 RSVGAPLFVVS

-2993 MCQML
+2993 LCQML

-3010 CVDDELTSSAHFVWV
+3010 CVDDELAGAAHFVWV

-3039 GLITS
+3039 GMLTS

-3057 HPQAFVASLK
+3057 HPQAFIASLE
-3067 PEQRADYQQRAEA
+3067 PGQRADYQRRAEA
-3080 RLVAGQ
+3080 RLLAGQ
-3086 RRLMSAIAGGA
+3086 RRLASAIAGGE
-3097 PMYERPADRRF
+3097 PMYQRPPDRRF
-3108 GQEVSEKRQE
+3108 DHDLPEKPQE
-3118 AAMLLN
+3118 ASMLLN
-3124 AASRLGDGD
+3124 PAARLGDGSIYGASQ
-3133 VFAIG
+3133 VSE

>member
-1 MTIYEQDGA
+1 MTIHEHNRVSADRDGTG
-10 PRTELG
+10 PHDTH
-16 AGSPSEARGVP
+16 
-27 AERAGSARV
+27 
-36 QSAPALVDRLTAGES
+36 ALVDRLTAGEP
-51 YAVAFGGQG
+51 YAIAFGGQG
-60 SAWLETLEELV
+60 AAWLEALEELV
-71 SSAGVESELATLVGE
+71 SSAGIESDLATLVGE
-86 VDVLLEPVAEELVVV
+86 VELLLEPVAKELVVV
-101 RPIGFHPLRWVRALA
+101 RPIGFEPLGWVRALA

-121 PSAKQL
+121 PSDKHL

-132 SVPGVLLTQIAAVR
+132 SIPGVLLTQVAAVR
-146 ALTRQGLDL
+146 ALARQGMDWG
-155 AGTPPVAVVGHSQG
+155 ATPPVAVAGHSQG
-169 MLGVESVKAGGA
+169 VLAVEAFQAAGA
-181 RDIELLALAQ
+181 RDVELLALAQ

-202 RRGISILGDRP
+202 RRGISVLGDRP
-213 PMVSVTNADPEQIYR
+213 PMVSVTNADAERIRR
-228 LLEDFSQ
+228 LLDEFAQ

-246 IRNGRRAVVIT
+246 IRNGRRSVVIT

-270 KQISEKQEADRKN
+270 QQISEKEEADRKN
-283 KVRGGAVFAPVF
+283 KIRGGDVFAPVF
-295 EPVQVEVGFHSP
+295 DPVQVEVGFHTP

-314 IVAGWAEKTG
+314 IVGGWAEKTG
-324 LDVDLARELT
+324 LDVALARKLT

-339 RQVDWVDEIIGVHE
+339 GGVDWVDEITRVHG

-397 VGAVPEVSRAWSTYA
+397 IGAVPEVARAWSTYA
-412 PSVVQLP
+412 PTVVRLP

-471 TEEIFEARID
+471 TEEIFADRTE
-481 ELTGLLEPGRGIQF
+481 ELSGLLEPGRTYQF

-519 QSGAPIDG
+519 QSGAAIDG
-527 LVISAGIPE
+527 LVISAGIPD

-544 GELNDIGIS
+544 DELGDVGIR
-553 HVVFKPGTV
+553 HVVFKPGTI

-569 RIATEVPTRPVIV
+569 RIATEVPTKPVIMHV
-582 HIEGGRAGGH
+582 EGGRAGGH

-607 ELRSRANITVCVGG
+607 EIRSRSNITVCVGG
-621 GIGTPKRAVDY
+621 GIGTPERAAEY
-632 LSGRWSE
+632 LTGRWAQAH
-639 TYGFPSMPVDGIL
+639 GFPLMPIDGIL
-652 VGTAA
+652 VGSAA
-657 MATLEATTSPSV
+657 MATKESTTSPTV
-669 KQMLVDTQGTDQWIS
+669 KRMLVETQGTDQWIS

-727 AKRRDELIA
+727 AERRDEIVA
-736 AMARTAKPYF
+736 AMASTAKPYF
-746 GDVSEMTY
+746 GDVGEMTY
-754 LQWLDR
+754 LQWLQR
-760 YVALAIGDG
+760 YVELTIGDG
-769 DSTADTAGPGS
+769 DSTAATAAPDS
-780 PWLADTWRDRFARM
+780 PWLADTWRDRFQQM

-803 PQDRGPIET
+803 SKDFGPIET
-812 LFADTDE
+812 LFASDE
-819 HGARLLEKP
+819 ALLENP
-828 QEAIAVLVE
+828 GEAIAVLLAH
-837 RYPDAATVALH
+837 YPDARSVHLH
-848 PADVSFFNQL
+848 PADVPFFVTL
-858 CKLVGKPV
+858 CKTLGKPV
-866 NFVPVIDKDVRRW
+866 NFVPIIDKDVRRW

-906 VAGITRIDEPVGEL
+906 VAGITRMDEPVGEL
-920 LNRFEQAAVEDT
+920 LDRFEQAAIDEV
-932 LRGGAQPEAVTSRRR
+932 LSSGAQPRAVTSRRL
-947 GRGDLT
+947 GRPDVT
-953 GPLATVLD
+953 GPLAVVLD
-961 APDVVWAGRMA
+961 APDVQWAGRTT
-972 TNPVHR
+972 TNPIHR
-978 IAGPREWQVHGDISG
+978 IADPADWQVNENRS
-993 PEMPRATHSSTGAR
+993 ATNSSTGAR
-1007 LQVSAD
+1007 LQASAED
-1013 DQVVL
+1013 GVVL
-1018 SVPISGTWIEIRF
+1018 SVPVSGTWVDIPF
-1031 TLPANTVDGGAP
+1031 GLPANTVDGGTP
-1043 VVRTKDATAAMRAVL
+1043 VVSTEDAASAMRAVL

-1065 GPDALPRVHAGTATV
+1065 GPDFLPAVTDGTATV
-1080 TAKWNPERVADHT
+1080 TVDWDPERVADHT
-1093 GVTATFGESLA
+1093 GVTATFGEPLA
-1104 PGLTTV
+1104 PSLTTV
-1110 PDALVGRC
+1110 PDALVGPC

-1130 THTGVPVIEGLLS
+1130 TDAGVPVVEGLLS

-1150 AHLVAP
+1150 ARVVGK
-1156 LPSVPAELTVTATAS
+1156 LPTEPAQLTVTATAS
-1171 MAFDTEIGRVVPIS
+1171 DATDTDMGRVVPVS
-1185 VTVALKDGQ
+1185 VTIAGADGA
-1194 VLARLAERFAIRGRT
+1194 VIASLEERFAILGRT
-1209 GALELADPVRAGG
+1209 GSAELTDPVRAGG
-1222 AVSDNATDT
+1222 AASENATDT

-1236 RDVSVVAPVDMRPFA
+1236 RDVRLAAPVDMRPFA

-1262 DRSAALLA
+1262 DRAAALLA

-1285 AQHAVTATDGQARP
+1285 AQHAVTATERQARP

-1318 DVDFR
+1318 EVDFR

-1335 VEVSARVRRG
+1335 LEVAARVG
-1345 RSEATQG
+1345 T
-1352 AGSASD
+1352 D

-1365 RLAAPKTVY
+1365 RLSAPKTVY
-1374 AFPGQGIQYKG
+1374 AFPGQGIQHKG

-1397 RKVWDTADKFTRD
+1397 RKVWDKADKFTRD
-1410 TLGFSVLSVVRDN
+1410 TLGFSVLHVVRDN

-1429 SGVHYH
+1429 SGVHYN
-1435 HPDGVLYLTQF
+1435 HPEGVLYLTQF

-1473 ACGHSVGEYTALAC
+1473 ACGHSVGEYTALAS
-1487 VTGVY
+1487 VTGIY
-1492 ELEALLEM
+1492 ELEALLET
-1500 VFQRGSKMHDI
+1500 VFHRGSKMHDI

-1532 DLPDAD
+1532 DLPDD
-1538 VPAFVADIAERTG
+1538 EVPAFVAGIAESTG

-1587 LAGGRRSF
+1587 LSGGRRSF

-1600 IDVPFHSK
+1600 IDVPFHSR

-1615 EFRRSLDRVLPH
+1615 DFRRSLQRVMPR
-1627 DADPDLIVGRYIPN
+1627 DADPALIIGRYIPN

-1646 FSLDRDFIQQIRDLV
+1646 FTLDRDFIQEIRDLV

-1673 DTWRREQPREM
+1673 DTWRRERPGEM
-1684 TRTVFI
+1684 TRTVLI

-1707 DLLFT
+1707 DLLFI
-1712 EPAAGGL
+1712 EEAAGGL
-1719 GVERFVEIGVKSSPT
+1719 GVERFVEIGVKSAPT
-1734 VAGLAANTL
+1734 VAGLATNTL

-1752 IEVLNAERDAAVLF
+1752 VEVLNAERDSAVLF
-1766 ATDTDPEPDLDGSDD
+1766 ATDTDPEPEDMGVPAD
-1781 SDAPASDGA
+1781 SDESVSASPEGAPSPNG
-1790 LKPDVAPAVAPT
+1790 APAVAPAP
-1802 GAGAPSGALK
+1802 AGAPSGA
-1812 SDVAPAVAPTGAG
+1812 P
-1825 APSGAL
+1825 
-1831 RPDDIAF
+1831 RPDDIGF

-1848 ALSAKMRV
+1848 ALSAKMRI

-1902 LRAQV
+1902 LRSQM

-1922 DAINDHLRSA
+1922 DAINDQLRTV

-1940 GAIAERVKKF
+1940 GAIAERVKKT
-1950 WELGDGWAKHVTI
+1950 WELGDGWAKHVTV

-1970 EGSSV
+1970 EGTSV
-1975 RGGPLGGLHDG
+1975 RGGAMGHLHEG
-1986 ALTDGAAVEK
+1986 ALAEAASVDK
-1996 VIDAAVA
+1996 VIDAAVTS
-2003 AVAARRGTAM
+2003 VAARRGISV
-2013 ALPSSGAGGATVDAA
+2013 ALPSSGGGGGATIDAA
-2028 ALSEFTEQITGRDGV
+2028 ALSEFTDQITGRDGV

-2052 NQLGLDDPVSAP
+2052 GQLGLDDPVSALP
-2064 AGSIAATEADLVDL
+2064 AASDAELIDLVT
-2078 VSAEL
+2078 AEL
-2083 GSDWP
+2083 GADWP

-2094 FDGKKAVVFDDR
+2094 FDAKKAVVFDDR
-2106 WASAREELVKLW
+2106 WASAREDLVRLW
-2118 LLDDGEIDADWAR
+2118 LADEGDIDADWVR

-2142 VAMQATWWQGKSL
+2142 VATQATWWQGKAL

-2170 GGAENPDKGPHSDEV
+2170 AGAENPDPGPHSNEI

-2197 TSVVGRLLA
+2197 ASVVARLLD
-2206 GGATVVATTSRL
+2206 GGATVIATTSKL
-2218 DDERLAF
+2218 DEERLAF
-2225 YRNLYRDHARYGAA
+2225 YRTLYRDHARYGAA

-2248 SYTDIDALVEWI
+2248 SYSDIDALVDWI

-2273 HIKDALTPTLL
+2273 HIKDAQTPTLL
-2284 FPFAAPRVTGD
+2284 FPFAAPRVVGD
-2295 LSEAGSRAEME
+2295 LSEAGSRSELE

-2320 LSRIGAERDIA
+2320 LSKIGAERDIA

-2358 ALDAVVTRW
+2358 ALDAVVSRW
-2367 NAESS
+2367 HAESS
-2372 WAQRVSL
+2372 WAARVSL

-2387 RGTGLMGRNDAIVD
+2387 RGTGLMGHNDAIVD
-2401 AVEEAG
+2401 AVEETG

-2420 LQLCTVEARAAAAHT
+2420 LALCDIEAKVAAAGA
-2435 PVKADLTGG
+2435 PIKADLTGG
-2444 LGEAKLDMAALA
+2444 LGDADLDMAELA
-2456 AKAREQAASESDTEA
+2456 AKAREQTAADRAADGTAADA
-2471 PEVGIGKAISALPS
+2471 PEAEGTIAALPS
-2485 PPRGYLPAPPPP
+2485 PPRGFTPAPPPV
-2497 WADLDLD
+2497 WAALDVD
-2504 PADLVVIVGGAEL
+2504 PADLVVIVGGAEI

-2544 WTTGLIRWEDDP
+2544 RTTGLIRWEDDP

-2582 VRRCGI
+2582 VQRCGI
-2588 REFVDDGAID
+2588 REFVYDGAIG

-2612 KDFTFVVSSEADARA
+2612 KDFAFVVSSEADARA
-2627 FVQFD
+2627 FAEFD
-2632 PEHTVVR
+2632 PEHTIIR
-2639 PVSESGDWQVT
+2639 PVPDSSDWQVI
-2650 RKAGTEIRV
+2650 RKAGTEVRV

-2665 SRTVGAQIPT
+2665 SRVVGGQVPT
-2675 GFNPTVYGLSQDMA
+2675 GFDPMVWGISPDMA
-2689 NSTDRVALW
+2689 SSIDRLAVW

-2706 FLSSGFTPT
+2706 FLTAGFSPA
-2715 ELMRWV
+2715 EVMRYV
-2721 HPGLVASTQGTGMGG
+2721 HPSLVANTMGTGMGG
-2736 MTSMQTMYHG
+2736 GASMQTMYHG

-2756 ILQEVLP
+2756 IFQEVLP
-2763 NVVAAHVI
+2763 NIVAAHVV
-2771 QSYVGSYGAMVHPV
+2771 QSYIGSYGAMVHPV
-2785 GACAT
+2785 AACAT

-2800 KIRVGK
+2800 KIRLGK

-2814 FDDLTLEAVIGF
+2814 IDDLTLEGIIGF
-2826 GDMAATADTA
+2826 GDMAATADTS

-2858 FLEAQG
+2858 FVEAQG

-2882 VLAVVAYAQSFAD
+2882 VLAVVAFAQSFGD

-2913 GGKDSVLAR
+2913 GGKESPLAR
-2922 SLAKLGVG
+2922 ALAKLGVA
-2930 ADDIAVISKH
+2930 ADDVAVISKH

-2963 RSAGAPLLIVS
+2963 RSAGAPLLVVS

-2993 MCQML
+2993 LCQML

-3010 CVDDELTSSAHFVWV
+3010 CVDEELAGSAHFVWV

-3039 GLITS
+3039 GMLTS

-3057 HPQAFVASLK
+3057 HPQAFIAALD
-3067 PEQRADYQQRAEA
+3067 PGQRADYQRRAAA
-3080 RLVAGQ
+3080 RLLAGQ
-3086 RRLMSAIAGGA
+3086 RRLASAIAGGA
-3097 PMYERPADRRF
+3097 PMYQRPPDRRF
-3108 GQEVSEKRQE
+3108 DHDAPEKRQE
-3118 AAMLLN
+3118 ASMLLN
-3124 AASRLGDGD
+3124 PAARLGEDDAYEVSAG
-3133 VFAIG
+3133 

>member
-1 MTIYEQDGA
+1 MTIHEHDRVSADRDGTG
-10 PRTELG
+10 PHHTD
-16 AGSPSEARGVP
+16 
-27 AERAGSARV
+27 
-36 QSAPALVDRLTAGES
+36 ALVDRLTAGEA

-71 SSAGVESELATLVGE
+71 SSAGIESDLANLVGE
-86 VDVLLEPVAEELVVV
+86 VELLLEPVAKELVVV
-101 RPIGFHPLRWVRALA
+101 RPIGFEPLTWVRALA

-121 PSAKQL
+121 PSDKHL

-132 SVPGVLLTQIAAVR
+132 SIPGVLLTQIAAAR
-146 ALTRQGLDL
+146 ALARQGMDW
-155 AGTPPVAVVGHSQG
+155 AATPPVAVVGHSQG
-169 MLGVESVKAGGA
+169 VLAVEAFRAAGS
-181 RDIELLALAQ
+181 RDVELLALAQ

-202 RRGISILGDRP
+202 RRGISVLGDRP
-213 PMVSVTNADPEQIYR
+213 PMVSVTNADPERIRR
-228 LLEDFSQ
+228 LLDEFAQ

-246 IRNGRRAVVIT
+246 IRNGRRSVVIT

-270 KQISEKQEADRKN
+270 QQISAKEEADRKN
-283 KVRGGAVFAPVF
+283 KVRGGDVFAPVF
-295 EPVQVEVGFHSP
+295 DPVRVEVGFHTP

-314 IVAGWAEKTG
+314 IVAGWAEKVG
-324 LDVDLARELT
+324 LDVAPVRKLT

-339 RQVDWVDEIIGVHE
+339 GGVDWVDEITRVHQ
-353 AGARWILDLGPGD
+353 AGTRWILDLGPGD

-380 VGIVP
+380 IGIVP

-397 VGAVPEVSRAWSTYA
+397 VGAVPEVARAWSTYA
-412 PSVVQLP
+412 PTVVSLP

-448 DAKIVAAAA
+448 DARIVAAAA

-471 TEEIFEARID
+471 TEEIFAARVE
-481 ELTGLLEPGRGIQF
+481 ELSTLLEPGRTYQF

-519 QSGAPIDG
+519 QSGAAIDG
-527 LVISAGIPE
+527 LVISAGIPD
-536 LEDAVELI
+536 LEEAVELI
-544 GELNDIGIS
+544 GELNEVGIS

-569 RIATEVPTRPVIV
+569 RIATEVPTKPVIM

-607 ELRSRANITVCVGG
+607 ELRSRPNITVCVGG
-621 GIGTPKRAVDY
+621 GIGTPERAAEY
-632 LSGRWSE
+632 LSGRWAQS
-639 TYGFPSMPVDGIL
+639 YGFPLMPIDGIL

-657 MATLEATTSPSV
+657 MATLESTTSPSV
-669 KQMLVDTQGTDQWIS
+669 KRMLVETNGTDQWIS

-698 LGADIHEIDNAASRC
+698 LGADIHEIDNSASRC
-713 GRLLDEVAGDAEAV
+713 GRLLDEVAGDADAV
-727 AKRRDELIA
+727 AERRDEIIA
-736 AMARTAKPYF
+736 AMANTAKPYF
-746 GDVSEMTY
+746 GDVAEMTY
-754 LQWLDR
+754 LQWLRR
-760 YVALAIGDG
+760 YVELTIGEG
-769 DSTADTAGPGS
+769 NSTADTAAPGS
-780 PWLADTWRDRFARM
+780 PWLADTWRDRFQQM

-803 PQDRGPIET
+803 AQDFGPIET
-812 LFADTDE
+812 RFDDA
-819 HGARLLEKP
+819 ALLENP
-828 QEAIAVLVE
+828 DEAIATLLAH
-837 RYPDAATVALH
+837 YPDAESVQLH
-848 PADVSFFNQL
+848 PADVPFFVTL
-858 CKLVGKPV
+858 CKTLGKPV

-906 VAGITRIDEPVGEL
+906 VAGITRLDEPVGEL
-920 LNRFEQAAVEDT
+920 LDRFEQAAIDEV
-932 LRGGAQPEAVTSRRR
+932 LSSNGQPRAVTSRRL
-947 GRGDLT
+947 GRPDVT
-953 GPLATVLD
+953 GPLAVVLD
-961 APDVVWAGRMA
+961 APDVQWAGRTT

-978 IAGPREWQVHGDISG
+978 IADPADWLVHDG
-993 PEMPRATHSSTGAR
+993 PESLRATHSSTGAQ
-1007 LQVSAD
+1007 LAVD
-1013 DQVVL
+1013 GEHVVL
-1018 SVPISGTWIEIRF
+1018 TVPLSGTWIDIPFR
-1031 TLPANTVDGGAP
+1031 LPANTADGGTP
-1043 VVRTKDATAAMRAVL
+1043 VVSTEDATTAMRAVL

-1065 GPDALPRVHAGTATV
+1065 GPDFLPAVSDGTATV
-1080 TAKWNPERVADHT
+1080 TVDWDPERVADHT
-1093 GVTATFGESLA
+1093 GVTATFGEPLA
-1104 PGLTTV
+1104 PSLTTV
-1110 PDALVGRC
+1110 PDALVGLC

-1130 THTGVPVIEGLLS
+1130 TDAGDAVVEGLLS

-1150 AHLVAP
+1150 AHLIGK
-1156 LPSVPAELTVTATAS
+1156 LPTVPAQLTVAATAS
-1171 MAFDTEIGRVVPIS
+1171 RAVDTDMGRVVPVS
-1185 VTVALKDGQ
+1185 VTIASNDGS
-1194 VLARLAERFAIRGRT
+1194 VIATLGERFAILGRT
-1209 GALELADPVRAGG
+1209 GTAELTDPVRAGG
-1222 AVSDNATDT
+1222 AVSENATDT

-1236 RDVSVVAPVDMRPFA
+1236 RDVRLTAPVDMRPFA

-1262 DRSAALLA
+1262 DRAAALLA

-1285 AQHAVTATDGQARP
+1285 AQHAATATDGRARP

-1318 DVDFR
+1318 EVDFR

-1335 VEVSARVRRG
+1335 LEVAARVG
-1345 RSEATQG
+1345 
-1352 AGSASD
+1352 SD

-1374 AFPGQGIQYKG
+1374 AFPGQGIQHKG

-1397 RKVWDTADKFTRD
+1397 RKVWDAADKYTRE
-1410 TLGFSVLSVVRDN
+1410 TLGFSVLHVVRDN

-1429 SGVHYH
+1429 SGVHYN
-1435 HPDGVLYLTQF
+1435 HPEGVLYLTQF

-1465 GAFVEDAI
+1465 GAFVEGAI

-1487 VTGVY
+1487 VTGIF
-1492 ELEALLEM
+1492 ELEALLEA
-1500 VFQRGSKMHDI
+1500 VFHRGSKMHDI

-1532 DLPDAD
+1532 DLPDD
-1538 VPAFVADIAERTG
+1538 EVSAFVAGIAERTG

-1556 VNFNLRGAQYAI
+1556 VNYNLRGSQYAI

-1587 LAGGRRSF
+1587 LSGGRRSF
-1595 ILVPG
+1595 ILIPG
-1600 IDVPFHSK
+1600 IDVPFHSR

-1615 EFRRSLDRVLPH
+1615 EFRRSLERLVPRDK
-1627 DADPDLIVGRYIPN
+1627 DPEIIVGRYIPN

-1646 FSLDRDFIQQIRDLV
+1646 FTLDRDFIQEIRDLV

-1673 DTWRREQPREM
+1673 DTWRRERPVEM
-1684 TRTVFI
+1684 TRIVFI

-1707 DLLFT
+1707 DLLFI
-1712 EPAAGGL
+1712 EEAAGGM

-1734 VAGLAANTL
+1734 VAGLATNTL

-1752 IEVLNAERDAAVLF
+1752 VEVLNAERDVAVLF
-1766 ATDTDPEPDLDGSDD
+1766 ATDTDPEPEPEEEEVA
-1781 SDAPASDGA
+1781 APAAIDTPESA
-1790 LKPDVAPAVAPT
+1790 AVAAAPAT
-1802 GAGAPSGALK
+1802 APSGA
-1812 SDVAPAVAPTGAG
+1812 P
-1825 APSGAL
+1825 

-1848 ALSAKMRV
+1848 ALSAKMRI

-1902 LRAQV
+1902 LRSQV

-1922 DAINDHLRSA
+1922 DAINDQLRTV

-1940 GAIAERVKKF
+1940 AAIADRVNKV
-1950 WELGDGWAKHVTI
+1950 WELGDGWVKHVTV

-1970 EGSSV
+1970 EGTSV
-1975 RGGPLGGLHDG
+1975 RGGAMGHLHEG
-1986 ALTDGAAVEK
+1986 ALADAASVDR

-2003 AVAARRGTAM
+2003 AVAARRGVSV
-2013 ALPSSGAGGATVDAA
+2013 ALPSAGGGGGATIDAA
-2028 ALSEFTEQITGRDGV
+2028 ALSEFTDQITGRDGV
-2043 LASAARLVL
+2043 LASAARLIL
-2052 NQLGLDDPVSAP
+2052 GQLGHDNPVSASP
-2064 AGSIAATEADLVDL
+2064 AATDAELIDLVT
-2078 VSAEL
+2078 AEL
-2083 GSDWP
+2083 GADWP

-2094 FDGKKAVVFDDR
+2094 FDAKKAVVFDDR
-2106 WASAREELVKLW
+2106 WASAREDLVKLW
-2118 LLDDGEIDADWAR
+2118 LTDEGDIDSDWAR
-2131 LSERFEGAGHV
+2131 LSERFEGIGHI
-2142 VAMQATWWQGKSL
+2142 VATQATWWQGKSL

-2170 GGAENPDKGPHSDEV
+2170 AGAENPNPGPFSGET

-2197 TSVVGRLLA
+2197 SSVVARLLD
-2206 GGATVVATTSRL
+2206 GGATVIATTSKL

-2225 YRNLYRDHARYGAA
+2225 YRGLYRDHARYGAA

-2248 SYTDIDALVEWI
+2248 SYSDIDALVEWV
-2260 GHEQTESLGPQSI
+2260 GTEQSESLGPQSI
-2273 HIKDALTPTLL
+2273 HIKDAQTPTLL
-2284 FPFAAPRVTGD
+2284 FPFAAPRVVGD
-2295 LSEAGSRAEME
+2295 LSEAGSRSEME

-2320 LSRIGAERDIA
+2320 LSKIGAERDIA

-2358 ALDAVVTRW
+2358 ALDALVSRW
-2367 NAESS
+2367 HAESS
-2372 WAQRVSL
+2372 WAARVSL

-2387 RGTGLMGRNDAIVD
+2387 RGTGLMGHNDAIVD

-2420 LQLCTVEARAAAAHT
+2420 LALCDVESKVAAASK
-2435 PVKADLTGG
+2435 PIEADLTGG
-2444 LGEAKLDMAALA
+2444 LGDAHLDMAELA
-2456 AKAREQAASESDTEA
+2456 AKAREEMSTEVADDDGPAEGTIAS
-2471 PEVGIGKAISALPS
+2471 LPS
-2485 PPRGYLPAPPPP
+2485 PPRGFKPAPPPQ
-2497 WADLDLD
+2497 WDDLNVD

-2556 QPGWYDSE
+2556 QPGWYETE
-2564 SGDLVDESE
+2564 SGELVDESE

-2582 VRRCGI
+2582 VERCGI

-2598 PDHASPLLVSVFLD
+2598 PDHASPLLVSVFLE
-2612 KDFTFVVSSEADARA
+2612 KDFAFAVSSEADARA
-2627 FVQFD
+2627 FAEFD
-2632 PEHTVVR
+2632 PEHTIIR
-2639 PVSESGDWQVT
+2639 PVPDSSDWQVI

-2665 SRTVGAQIPT
+2665 SRVVGGQVPT
-2675 GFNPTVYGLSQDMA
+2675 GFDPTVWGISPDMA
-2689 NSTDRVALW
+2689 SSIDRLAVW

-2706 FLSSGFTPT
+2706 FLSAGFSPA
-2715 ELMRWV
+2715 EVMRYV
-2721 HPGLVASTQGTGMGG
+2721 HPSMVANTMGTGMGG
-2736 MTSMQTMYHG
+2736 GTSMQTMYHG

-2756 ILQEVLP
+2756 IFQEVLP
-2763 NVVAAHVI
+2763 NIVAAHVV
-2771 QSYVGSYGAMVHPV
+2771 QSYIGSYGAMIHPV
-2785 GACAT
+2785 AACAT

-2800 KIRVGK
+2800 KIRLGK
-2806 AELVVAGG
+2806 AEMVVAGG
-2814 FDDLTLEAVIGF
+2814 IDDLTLEGIIGF
-2826 GDMAATADTA
+2826 GDMAATADTD

-2858 FLEAQG
+2858 FVEAQG

-2882 VLAVVAYAQSFAD
+2882 VLAVVAFAQSFGD

-2913 GGKDSVLAR
+2913 GGKDSPLAR
-2922 SLAKLGVG
+2922 ALARLGVG
-2930 ADDIAVISKH
+2930 PDDVAVISKH

-2955 ERLADSLG
+2955 ERLADALG
-2963 RSAGAPLLIVS
+2963 RSEGAPLFVVS

-2993 MCQML
+2993 LCQML

-3010 CVDDELTSSAHFVWV
+3010 CVDEELAGSAHFVWV
-3025 RDTLRLGGKFPLKA
+3025 RETLRLGEKFPLKA
-3039 GLITS
+3039 GMLTS

-3057 HPQAFVASLK
+3057 HPQAFIAALD
-3067 PEQRADYQQRAEA
+3067 PDQRADYQRRAEA
-3080 RLVAGQ
+3080 RLLAGQ
-3086 RRLMSAIAGGA
+3086 RRLVSAIAGGP
-3097 PMYERPADRRF
+3097 PMYQRPPDRRF
-3108 GQEVSEKRQE
+3108 DHDAPEKRQE

-3124 AASRLGDGD
+3124 PAARLGEDEAFVG
-3133 VFAIG
+3133 